1 MLSHIS
7 RILGWFWSTIIIG
20 MPKMSV
26 VDPSQ
31 PTPEAAPIEPA
42 ADIAAPAVAVETPA
56 PAPRGLAAVIADIEG
71 AVTKIKSICLQRTVI
86 DAAETEVR
94 ALMASL
100 KAEYETEKAKIEAF
114 F

>member
-20 MPKMSV
+20 TPKMSV
-26 VDPSQ
+26 IDPSA
-31 PTPEAAPIEPA
+31 TPSDP
-42 ADIAAPAVAVETPA
+42 APADAPA
-56 PAPRGLAAVIADIEG
+56 SGAAITAPVSAPRGLAAVVADIEA
-71 AVTKIKSICLQRTVI
+71 AVLKVQSIGLQRSVI
-86 DAAETEVR
+86 EAAEAEIR

-100 KAEYETEKAKIEAF
+100 KAEYEAEKTKIEAF